1 MRFAGFLGGQ
11 AVALGLTLCL
21 SIYGAQAAEST
32 EAPGDDLGADAGTH
46 AGTDAGGFWS
56 DFDVTLGALV
66 GTGPD
71 YEGSDS
77 YDFVALPV
85 VNVTYRDTL
94 FLRTNTLGAT
104 FSPIENLSFGPL
116 MSYGFGRDEDDN
128 DDLEGLGDVD
138 SAVLVGGFASYEIS
152 RFELSVNVL
161 HAVTGDH
168 DGTVVAPSVSYGQKV
183 TSALSVEVEVGATW
197 ASDDYME
204 TFFGID
210 AVQAA
215 NSRLR
220 RFDAEAGFK
229 DIGLSFGA
237 NYRLSEGWALL
248 GKVGYTRL
256 LGDAADSPLV
266 DDVGSPNQFHV
277 MTGLT
282 YSF

>member
-1 MRFAGFLGGQ
+1 MRFVRLPNAPIL
-11 AVALGLTLCL
+11 AALFALCAL
-21 SIYGAQAAEST
+21 FQDAQAANSAEQPE
-32 EAPGDDLGADAGTH
+32 EASNSV
-46 AGTDAGGFWS
+46 WS
-56 DFDVTLGALV
+56 DFDVTLGVLI
-66 GTGPD
+66 GTEPD

-77 YDFVALPV
+77 YDFVALPL
-85 VNVTYRDTL
+85 VNVTYADTL

-116 MSYGFGRDEDDN
+116 LSYAFGRDEDDN

-138 SAVLVGGFASYEIS
+138 PALLVGGFVGYEIS
-152 RFELSVNVL
+152 RFELSVEVL
-161 HAVTGDH
+161 RAVTGDH
-168 DGTVVAPSVSYGQKV
+168 DGTVIEPSLSYGHEV
-183 TSALSVEVEVGATW
+183 TSALSLEVEVGATW

-210 AVQAA
+210 AGQAA

-229 DIGLSFGA
+229 DINLSLGA
-237 NYRLSEGWALL
+237 NYMLSESWALL
-248 GKVGYTRL
+248 GEVGYARL

-266 DDVGSPNQFHV
+266 DDVGSKDQFHI
-277 MTGLT
+277 MTGVS